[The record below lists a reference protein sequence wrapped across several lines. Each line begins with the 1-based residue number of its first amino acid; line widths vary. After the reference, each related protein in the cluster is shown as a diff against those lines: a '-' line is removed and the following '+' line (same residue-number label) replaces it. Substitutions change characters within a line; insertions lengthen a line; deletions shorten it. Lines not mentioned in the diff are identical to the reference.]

1 MKVTKRSILAFGALA
16 ATSALALAG
25 CSSSTPA
32 GDDNSGDS
40 AELSGQITVWVDAD
54 RADVMKEAAAE
65 FTDDTGVK
73 VAFVQKEFGEIR
85 DQLVQ
90 QAPTGKGPD
99 VVVGAHD
106 WLGTLV
112 SNGVV
117 APVELGDRAEEFQ
130 QIARDAF
137 SYDGQLYGVPYAI
150 ENIGLMR
157 NTDLVSEAPTDFD
170 DMIAK
175 GKAAGTEFP
184 FLVGLDPEQS
194 DPYHLYPFQ
203 TSFGAPVFGQN
214 SDGSYNAEDLQVGN
228 DGGKKFASWLAEQGK
243 AGVFNTNITGDLA
256 KENFLAGKSPFFLT
270 GPWNAPAA
278 TEKGLNIAIDPIP
291 SAGGEDAQP
300 FAGVQGFFL
309 SAESKNKLA
318 ANEFLLNY
326 VGSEKVQ
333 TALYEVGGR
342 APALT
347 AAFESAVKDDPITA
361 GFGEV
366 GANAV
371 PMPSIPEMGSVWQF
385 WGVTEAALINN
396 KGGDPTALWEKMTA
410 DIQGAISK

>member
-106 WLGTLV
+106 WLGILV